1 MGAGCCGPSREA
13 HGLRQ
18 LTISSRVYH
27 YDESDHPEHNGLSSR
42 LRFQQFWERRMQG
55 QGQGRSQGQG
65 QGRSQG
71 QAQGRSQGQVQ
82 GLKQG
87 QVQVLKQGQGHT
99 RIQTRSQ
106 GDQFLQRVRR
116 RQQQDAEE
124 RRQRRVVTLPLDQD
138 SVQRWK
144 GTFGRQIHPTHRI
157 QAWLPSLSS
166 SE

>member
-55 QGQGRSQGQG
+55 QGQGRS
-65 QGRSQG
+65 
-71 QAQGRSQGQVQ
+71 
-82 GLKQG
+82 QG